1 MAVLVGPETRL
12 LVQGLGR
19 DGSFQATRAREY
31 GTNMVAAVHPNRDGQ
46 KFEDEVPYFSTV
58 AKAVEE
64 TGANTGVIFVP
75 APFAMDA
82 IIEQVD
88 AGIEL
93 VVCITEGVPVLDMA
107 KVMAY
112 IKDKPTRL
120 IGANCPGVLSP
131 ASKAK
136 VGIIPGNIVQPGNI
150 GVVSRSGTLTYEA
163 IAQLVQH
170 GMGQSTCVGIGGD
183 PIHGT
188 TFTDVLELFQADDET
203 EAIVL
208 IGEIGGI
215 REQLAADY
223 IKEHVTKPVVA
234 TIAGQSAP
242 PGKRMGHAGAI
253 ISGGKGTAEEKF
265 AAFEAA
271 GIACAKDPSELGAV
285 LLKSLEANGLR

>member
-136 VGIIPGNIVQPGNI
+136 VGIIPGTIVQPGNI

-253 ISGGKGTAEEKF
+253 ITGKAALASEKNK
-265 AAFEAA
+265 ALSEAGVHVVDSPA
-271 GIACAKDPSELGAV
+271 LIGAKMKEILG
-285 LLKSLEANGLR
+285 

>member
-253 ISGGKGTAEEKF
+253 ITGKAALASEKNK
-265 AAFEAA
+265 ALSEAGVHVVDSPA
-271 GIACAKDPSELGAV
+271 LIGAKMKEILG
-285 LLKSLEANGLR
+285 

>member
-31 GTNMVAAVHPNRDGQ
+31 GTNMVAAVHPNREGQ

-253 ISGGKGTAEEKF
+253 ITGKAALASEKNK
-265 AAFEAA
+265 ALSEAGVHVVDSPA
-271 GIACAKDPSELGAV
+271 LIGAKMKEILG
-285 LLKSLEANGLR
+285 

>member
-1 MAVLVGPETRL
+1 MAILVGPETRL
-12 LVQGLGR
+12 LIQGLGR
-19 DGSFQATRAREY
+19 DGSFQASRTREY
-31 GTNMVAAVHPNRDGQ
+31 GTNMVAAVHPGRDGH
-46 KFEDEVPYFSTV
+46 KFEDEVPYFSSV
-58 AKAVEE
+58 ARAVEA

-88 AGIEL
+88 AGLEL
-93 VVCITEGVPVLDMA
+93 VVCITEGIPVLDMV
-107 KVMAY
+107 KVVAY
-112 IKDKPTRL
+112 MKGKPTRL
-120 IGANCPGVLSP
+120 IGSNCPGVLSP

-136 VGIIPGNIVQPGNI
+136 VGIIPGNIVRPGNI

-170 GMGQSTCVGIGGD
+170 GLGQSTCVGIGGD
-183 PIHGT
+183 PVHGT

-215 REQLAADY
+215 REQLAAEY
-223 IKEHVTKPVVA
+223 IRQHVTKPVVA
-234 TIAGQSAP
+234 SIVGQSAP

-253 ISGGKGTAEEKF
+253 ITGKAALASEKI
-265 AAFEAA
+265 EALSEA
-271 GIACAKDPSELGAV
+271 GVHVVESPTQIGAMMKEV
-285 LLKSLEANGLR
+285 IG

>member
-82 IIEQVD
+82 IIEEVD

-253 ISGGKGTAEEKF
+253 ITGKAALASEKNK
-265 AAFEAA
+265 ALSEAGVHVVDSPA
-271 GIACAKDPSELGAV
+271 LIGAKMKEILV
-285 LLKSLEANGLR
+285 

>member
-93 VVCITEGVPVLDMA
+93 IVCITEGVPVLDMA
-107 KVMAY
+107 NVMAY

-253 ISGGKGTAEEKF
+253 ITGKAALASEKNK
-265 AAFEAA
+265 ALSEAGVHVVDSPA
-271 GIACAKDPSELGAV
+271 LIGAKMKEILV
-285 LLKSLEANGLR
+285 